1 MTRAWISATLRLLR
15 PAALVASCLA
25 ALGCAGFAAYEVVE
39 APGNQLFGATLVRGA
54 PTVREVALTYDDG
67 PNPPYTDR
75 ILDVLRSEHVPATFF
90 LVGRAV
96 VAYPQTVRRIVREG
110 HVIGNHSWDHAHLIV
125 ETNAAVRTEL
135 SRTDAAIERV
145 AGVRPD
151 LMRPPF
157 GARDFAVIDQA
168 HALGYRVVMWSVPLA
183 ADWEQPGDATIA
195 ARVLAHITDGS
206 IIVLHDGNRGIL
218 CGRGRPV
225 PPRVCD
231 REQDVAATRTII
243 ERLRTRGY
251 RFVTIPQ
258 LIAAAGSGR
267 GHAYRLPRRS
277 MNPSWW

>member
-1 MTRAWISATLRLLR
+1 LTRARMSAMLRALR
-15 PAALVASCLA
+15 PVALISSCVV
-25 ALGCAGFAAYEVVE
+25 ALGLTGFAAYEAAE
-39 APGNQLFGATLVRGA
+39 APSNQLFGATLVRGA

-75 ILDVLRSEHVPATFF
+75 ILDVLRAEHVPATFF

-96 VAYPQTVRRIVREG
+96 VAYPQTVRRIVRDG
-110 HVIGNHSWDHAHLIV
+110 DVIGNHSWDHAHLIV

-135 SRTDAAIERV
+135 DRTNAAIQRV

-157 GARDFAVIDQA
+157 GARDFAVIDEA
-168 HALGYRVVMWSVPLA
+168 HALGYRVVMWSVPLP

-195 ARVLAHITDGS
+195 ARVLTNVTDGS

-218 CGRGRPV
+218 CGRGRAA
-225 PPRVCD
+225 PRVCD

-243 ERLRTRGY
+243 ERLRAQGY

-258 LIAAAGSGR
+258 LISDAG
-267 GHAYRLPRRS
+267 RRVTRTAFRADR
-277 MNPSWW
+277 

>member
-1 MTRAWISATLRLLR
+1 LTRARMSAMLRALR
-15 PAALVASCLA
+15 PVALISSCVV
-25 ALGCAGFAAYEVVE
+25 ALGLTGFAAYEAAE
-39 APGNQLFGATLVRGA
+39 APSNQLFGATLVRGA

-75 ILDVLRSEHVPATFF
+75 ILDVLRAEHVQATFF

-96 VAYPQTVRRIVREG
+96 VAYPQTVRRIVRDG
-110 HVIGNHSWDHAHLIV
+110 DVIGNHSWDHAHLIV

-135 SRTDAAIERV
+135 DRTNAAIQRV

-157 GARDFAVIDQA
+157 GARDFAVIDEA
-168 HALGYRVVMWSVPLA
+168 HALGYRVVMWSVPLP

-195 ARVLAHITDGS
+195 ARVLTNVTDGS

-218 CGRGRPV
+218 CGRGRAA
-225 PPRVCD
+225 PRVCD

-243 ERLRTRGY
+243 ERLRAQGY

-258 LIAAAGSGR
+258 LISDAG
-267 GHAYRLPRRS
+267 RRVTRTAFRADR
-277 MNPSWW
+277 

>member
-1 MTRAWISATLRLLR
+1 LTRARMSAMLRALR
-15 PAALVASCLA
+15 PVALILSCVV
-25 ALGCAGFAAYEVVE
+25 ALGLTGFAAYEAAE
-39 APGNQLFGATLVRGA
+39 APSNQLFGATLVRGA

-75 ILDVLRSEHVPATFF
+75 ILDVLRAEHVPATFF

-96 VAYPQTVRRIVREG
+96 VAYPQTVRRIVRDG
-110 HVIGNHSWDHAHLIV
+110 DVIGNHSWDHAHLIV

-135 SRTDAAIERV
+135 DRTNAAIQRV

-157 GARDFAVIDQA
+157 GARDFAVIDEA
-168 HALGYRVVMWSVPLA
+168 HALGYRVVMWSVPLP

-195 ARVLAHITDGS
+195 ARVLTNVTDGS

-218 CGRGRPV
+218 CGRGRAA
-225 PPRVCD
+225 PRVCD

-243 ERLRTRGY
+243 ERLRAQGY

-258 LIAAAGSGR
+258 LISDAG
-267 GHAYRLPRRS
+267 RRVTRTAFRADR
-277 MNPSWW
+277 